1 MLFPFIYIVFSV
13 YVIFFRHKIERMAG
27 QRIVLGVMVVVAWL
41 VVAIFLDTKKTG
53 WYPDR
58 VMLLVSSIWFL
69 FCGFLLAL
77 PMLNLQR
84 WISQK
89 LIFLL
94 RDYLVIFSWVL
105 LIVAFATIVVS
116 FVM

>member
-1 MLFPFIYIVFSV
+1 MLFPVIYMTFSV
-13 YVIFFRHKIERMAG
+13 YVIFFRQKIERVAA
-27 QRIVLGVMVVVAWL
+27 QRIVLSVMLIVL
-41 VVAIFLDTKKTG
+41 LLIFAISREAYEMG

-58 VMLLVSSIWFL
+58 IMLLIASWWFL
-69 FCGFLLAL
+69 FCGFLLSL

-94 RDYLVIFSWVL
+94 RDYLTIFSWVL
-105 LIVAFATIVVS
+105 LFIAFSAMVSALVA
-116 FVM
+116 